1 MKIFN
6 KKNITYFAIIF
17 LCVAAAF
24 SQNVDE
30 EEIRSVGG
38 ESIRFINYTGPYD
51 RIDSAQSIR
60 DIGGVLGDVVAIS
73 PTTATQA
80 GARNRYYLV
89 HSVSA
94 SAADGKKRDADILY
108 IGTTAGVDHISNV
121 RRIISGYL
129 SRAYGY
135 SRADADTLAVFATVY
150 NAVYRGNL
158 DAFRERYKDD
168 VIQNLT
174 AENCGLSLSYRD
186 WPGKSEIVIP
196 LYNVERG
203 GLSTI
208 DTTVIS
214 DQQVIES
221 MKQEEGKNI
230 DARQQMVDI
239 KERESSEATAR
250 AQEAAQQAV
259 VAQREANT
267 ERANAQV
274 AQTQA
279 VQTQQQAVQAQEV
292 AERAQEIALQNPDD
306 LEAQKAAEEAIRAA
320 EEAQRLANE
329 AKLRADEAERL
340 EAESQIKA
348 DEARRIAALEQT
360 DSDRFQTEAFNDR
373 TDIAKDV
380 QAIINEQAENLRALS
395 VYGLHLMDEA
405 RNLSTIVQMNSSNG
419 KLVKQSPVT
428 FIRNRTF
435 YKDTNGFIAIA
446 GEYAG
451 NGTVRIVSIDLD
463 TLTIA
468 KTGAENV
475 AADSV
480 LVKDGNDYYC
490 VIQDGNNCI
499 VAKYDSNLNL
509 KLRSPVYVK
518 ESTPITDVGNGTLIV
533 TDANGKPC
541 LLSKS
546 DLAKIEK

>member
-1 MKIFN
+1 MKIFT
-6 KKNITYFAIIF
+6 KKNITYFTIICF
-17 LCVAAAF
+17 CLASAF
-24 SQNVDE
+24 SQTVDE
-30 EEIRSVGG
+30 DEIRSVGG

-60 DIGGVLGDVVAIS
+60 DIGGVLGDAVSVS

-89 HSVSA
+89 HSVSTVA
-94 SAADGKKRDADILY
+94 DDGKKRDADILY
-108 IGTTAGVDHISNV
+108 IGPSAGVDHISNV

-129 SRAYGY
+129 ARAYGY

-150 NAVYRGNL
+150 NAVYRGNI
-158 DAFRERYKDD
+158 DAFREKYKDD

-186 WPGKSEIVIP
+186 WPGHTEIVIP

-259 VAQREANT
+259 TAQREANT
-267 ERANAQV
+267 ERANAQA

-279 VQTQQQAVQAQEV
+279 VQQQQQAEQAQAN
-292 AERAQEIALQNPDD
+292 AELAQEISSQNPDD
-306 LEAQKAAEEAIRAA
+306 LEAQRAAEEAIRAA

-329 AKLRADEAERL
+329 AKMRADEAERL
-340 EAESQIKA
+340 AAESQIKA
-348 DEARRIAALEQT
+348 DEARRIAALEQA
-360 DSDRFQTEAFNDR
+360 DSDRFQTEALNDR

-380 QAIINEQAENLRALS
+380 QSIINEQAENLRAIS
-395 VYGLHLMDEA
+395 VYGLHVVDEA

-419 KLVKQSPVT
+419 NLIKQSPIT

-435 YKDTNGFIAIA
+435 YRDANGFIAIA
-446 GEYAG
+446 GEYSG

-463 TLTIA
+463 TLTIT
-468 KTGAENV
+468 KTGDENV

-480 LVKDGNDYYC
+480 LVKDGSDYYC
-490 VIQDGNNCI
+490 VIQDGNNYI

-509 KLRSPVYVK
+509 RLRSPIYVK
-518 ESTPITDVGNGTLIV
+518 QSTPITDVGNGTLIV
-533 TDANGKPC
+533 TEASGKPC
-541 LLSKS
+541 ILNKADLSKIQ
-546 DLAKIEK
+546 K

>member
-6 KKNITYFAIIF
+6 KKNITYLTIIF
-17 LCVAAAF
+17 LCIAAAF
-24 SQNVDE
+24 SQTVDE
-30 EEIRSVGG
+30 DEIRSVGG

-60 DIGGVLGDVVAIS
+60 DIGGALGDVVAIS

-80 GARNRYYLV
+80 GVRNRYYLV

-94 SAADGKKRDADILY
+94 ASADGKKRDADILY
-108 IGTTAGVDHISNV
+108 IGPTAGVDHISNV

-129 SRAYGY
+129 NRAYGY

-158 DAFRERYKDD
+158 DAFREKYKDD

-186 WPGKSEIVIP
+186 WPGHSEIVIP

-239 KERESSEATAR
+239 KERESSESTAR

-259 VAQREANT
+259 VAQREATT

-279 VQTQQQAVQAQEV
+279 VQAQQQATQALEV
-292 AERAQEIALQNPDD
+292 AERAQEIALENPDD
-306 LEAQKAAEEAIRAA
+306 LEAQKAAEEAIKAA

-340 EAESQIKA
+340 AAESQIKA

-395 VYGLHLMDEA
+395 VYGLHLMDES

-419 KLVKQSPVT
+419 NLVKQSPVT

-435 YKDTNGFIAIA
+435 YKDTDGFIAIA
-446 GEYAG
+446 GEYSG

-480 LVKDGNDYYC
+480 LVKDGSDYYC
-490 VIQDGNNCI
+490 VIQDNGNYI

-541 LLSKS
+541 LLSKA
-546 DLAKIEK
+546 DLAKINK

>member
-6 KKNITYFAIIF
+6 KKNVNCFAIIF
-17 LCVAAAF
+17 LCLTTVF
-24 SQNVDE
+24 SQVVDE
-30 EEIRSVGG
+30 EEIRSISG

-51 RIDSAQSIR
+51 KIDSAQSIR
-60 DIGGVLGDVVAIS
+60 DIGGVLGDAVAIS
-73 PTTATQA
+73 PTTPTQA
-80 GARNRYYLV
+80 GRTNRYSLV
-89 HSVSA
+89 HSVTTVA
-94 SAADGKKRDADILY
+94 SEGNKRGADIIY
-108 IGTTAGVDHISNV
+108 IGSTAVVDHISNV
-121 RRIISGYL
+121 RRIISEYL
-129 SRAYGY
+129 ARAYGY
-135 SRADADTLAVFATVY
+135 SRADADTLAVFTTVY
-150 NAVYRGNL
+150 NAVYRGNI
-158 DAFRERYKDD
+158 DMFREKYTDEVVK
-168 VIQNLT
+168 NLS

-186 WPGKSEIVIP
+186 WPGHTEIVIP
-196 LYNVERG
+196 LYKVERG

-239 KERESSEATAR
+239 KERESSEAATR

-259 VAQREANT
+259 AAQREANT
-267 ERANAQV
+267 ERANAKE
-274 AQTQA
+274 AQAQA
-279 VQTQQQAVQAQEV
+279 AQTQQQATQAQTN
-292 AERAQEIALQNPDD
+292 AERAQEVARQNPDD
-306 LEAQKAAEEAIRAA
+306 AAAQKTAEEAVKVA

-329 AKLRADEAERL
+329 AKMKADEAERL
-340 EAESQIKA
+340 ADESQVKA
-348 DEARRIAALEQT
+348 DEARRIAALEQA
-360 DSDRFQTEAFNDR
+360 DSDRFQTEALNER

-380 QAIINEQAENLRALS
+380 QTIINEQTENLRAVS
-395 VYGLHLMDEA
+395 VYGLTVMDDA
-405 RNLSTIVQMNSSNG
+405 HNLSTIVQMNSSNG
-419 KLVKQSPVT
+419 NLVKQSPVA

-435 YKDTNGFIAIA
+435 YKETDGFIAIA
-446 GEYAG
+446 GEYSG

-463 TLTIA
+463 TLTIT

-480 LVKDGNDYYC
+480 LVKDGSDYYC
-490 VIQDGNNCI
+490 VIQDGNNYI

-518 ESTPITDVGNGTLIV
+518 QSTPITDVGDGTFIV
-533 TDANGKPC
+533 TDASGKPC

-546 DLAKIEK
+546 DLGKIEK